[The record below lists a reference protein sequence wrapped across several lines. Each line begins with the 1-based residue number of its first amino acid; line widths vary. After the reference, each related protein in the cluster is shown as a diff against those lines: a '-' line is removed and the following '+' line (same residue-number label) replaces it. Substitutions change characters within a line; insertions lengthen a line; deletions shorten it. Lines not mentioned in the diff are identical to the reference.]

1 MSGLKPQHRTK
12 TTSKGNMPT
21 EIELQDGWINPN
33 PDLFVRTYR
42 TEDGQKTGKHV
53 VMKAKEES
61 YWIVGFELPGKNIKW
76 RSRFADSDSAMF
88 DAYREVHEL
97 GLTYHPRENATSN
110 TQP

>member
-1 MSGLKPQHRTK
+1 
-12 TTSKGNMPT
+12 MPT

-42 TEDGQKTGKHV
+42 TEHGKKTGKHV
-53 VMKAKEES
+53 VMKPETKS

-76 RSRFADSDSAMF
+76 RSQFADADAAML

-97 GLTYHPRENATSN
+97 GLTYHAKENGTSN
-110 TQP
+110 TQQ